1 MPNKYL
7 LSRLASLWAG
17 LLICLLLA
25 TPGWAQPTDAAARR
39 FVLQGRVRDA
49 SGQALPGAT
58 VLLNGTAVGASTDA
72 DGTYA
77 LTATLAPGTYTLTFS
92 LIGYKAESRPVT
104 LGATETVTTDVNLT
118 EALEKLDEVVVVG
131 STISAPKRELGNAI
145 STIRA
150 EDLAQSGSGGV
161 LNSLQGKVAGAQ
173 ITQNSGDPA
182 GSLSVRLRG
191 VHSLAGPS
199 DPLYVIDGVIVSNA
213 STNVSQLA
221 VANDIGV
228 ANAGQN
234 RLADLNQNDIESI
247 NIINGAAAAAQYGSR
262 AANGVVLITTK
273 RGQNGA
279 PRVSVSTSFNMN
291 ELRKSVPVNTT
302 GKQFGAD
309 GFIARNANGTLSPSI
324 FRLYT
329 ISSAGTPGSSGTI
342 ASNPANTF
350 LTTTGITRAGATT
363 QLATNLVDVTRY
375 NYFDEIF
382 RRGYGTDNAVSIAG
396 GSERTQYYVS
406 ANYLKNQGII
416 KGTDFTRYN
425 LRARVDQRLA
435 DWAKVSAGV
444 SYINSGSNEKANGNV
459 FYSPI
464 NSVNITNNIYDLNQ
478 RDARGNLL
486 AVEPTRVNPLSTI
499 EDMKFTQDVNRTVS
513 DVQVNLTPF
522 KGFSFDYVLGVD
534 ALSQVGQSYIRPYPY
549 QTVAGLPAAR
559 YPLGYAAN
567 ASNAAL
573 QLNSDVN
580 VGYEYRPA
588 EDFKVNLLAGYSY
601 QFSQQ
606 DFTATQGQ
614 NLAPFITTVSGASNT
629 TVTSAANLDRY
640 NLSGYY
646 GQVTFGYRNLAFLT
660 GAVRRDRSSK
670 FSDAETNQVY
680 PKVSGSLVVSDLS
693 FWQNGRLATAFNSL
707 KLRASYGEAGNLTG
721 IGSYDRFYQFSPV
734 GLLGK
739 NTLTPNTQ
747 LANPAV
753 KPERMAELEAGAD
766 LAFLRDRLTL
776 GVSVYRQKITDLV
789 VRRNLAPS
797 TGGSSIVNNVGSME
811 NRGLEASLTVV
822 PVKTADLSWDLSF
835 IFSRNRNKVLDLPGT
850 NGLNQAISIDNVAG
864 APVYLLAGQAA
875 GVFYGSAYA
884 RNPDGSLLLT
894 PQGFPQDER
903 AVGQAVGSVDYV
915 PARNDADG
923 QPGYGAGSAVANVVI
938 GDPNP
943 KWTGSASTN
952 VAYKKLALHVLF
964 DAVRGVSVF
973 NADKRTR
980 QGVGLGD
987 LAGQELRG
995 ELPRGYIFAI
1005 YNTQEFRID
1014 DGAYVKLRELALS
1027 YTLPTFSKAVSALT
1041 LSLVGRNLYSWDNY
1055 NGFDPETSA
1064 GGSSDLLRAIDF
1076 GNVPIPRTYQVK
1088 LAATF

>member
-1 MPNKYL
+1 MLHPYL
-7 LSRLASLWAG
+7 FERLARAGAG
-17 LLICLLLA
+17 LLLLCLLLA
-25 TPGWAQPTDAAARR
+25 LPGQAQPGGAPQRYTLSGRVTDATNH
-39 FVLQGRVRDA
+39 G
-49 SGQALPGAT
+49 LPGVT
-58 VLLNGTAVGASTDA
+58 VLLNGTSSGTATDA

-77 LTATLAPGTYTLTFS
+77 LPVTTAPGAYMLTIS
-92 LIGYKAESRPVT
+92 LIGYAPVSRPLT
-104 LGATETVTTDVNLT
+104 LGTNATVTTDVALT
-118 EALEKLDEVVVVG
+118 EAKQKLDEVVVVG

-182 GSLSVRLRG
+182 GSMSVRLRG

-273 RGQNGA
+273 RGKNGA

-291 ELRKSVPVNTT
+291 ELRKSVPVNLT
-302 GKQFGAD
+302 GKQFGFT
-309 GFIARNANGTLSPSI
+309 GL
-324 FRLYT
+324 RLYT
-329 ISSAGTPGSSGTI
+329 IGGVTPTQI
-342 ASNPANTF
+342 AANPGI
-350 LTTTGITRAGATT
+350 TTTGITRANSAAPT

-382 RRGYGTDNAVSIAG
+382 QRGYGTDNAVSIAG

-406 ANYLKNQGII
+406 ANYLKNQGIV

-444 SYINSGSNEKANGNV
+444 SYINSGTNEKANGNV

-464 NSVNITNNIYDLNQ
+464 NSINITNNIYDITQ

-499 EDMKFTQDVNRTVS
+499 EDMKFTQGVNRTVS

-580 VGYEYRPA
+580 VGYEYRPG

-606 DFTATQGQ
+606 DFAATQGQ
-614 NLAPFITTVSGASNT
+614 NLAPFITTISGASNT
-629 TVTSAANLDRY
+629 TVTSAASLDRY

-646 GQVTFGYRNLAFLT
+646 GQATFGYRNLAFIT

-670 FSDAETNQVY
+670 FSDTETNQVY
-680 PKVSGSLVVSDLS
+680 PKVSGSLVVSDLG

-776 GVSVYRQKITDLV
+776 GVSVYRQRITDLV
-789 VRRNLAPS
+789 VRRNLAPT

-811 NRGLEASLTVV
+811 NRGLEAMLTVV
-822 PVKTADLSWDLSF
+822 PVKTADVSWDLSF
-835 IFSRNRNKVLDLPGT
+835 IYSRNRNRVLDLPGT

-884 RNPDGSLLLT
+884 RNPDGSFLLT
-894 PQGFPQDER
+894 PQGFRQDER
-903 AVGQAVGSVDYV
+903 TAGQAVGSADYV
-915 PARNDADG
+915 PARNGADG
-923 QPGYGAGSAVANVVI
+923 QPSYGTGTAVANVVI

-995 ELPRGYIFAI
+995 EIPRGSIFAI

-1027 YTLPTFSKAVSALT
+1027 YTLPTFSKFISALN
-1041 LSLVGRNLYSWDNY
+1041 LSVVGRNLYSWDNY

-1076 GNVPIPRTYQVK
+1076 GNVPIPRTYQLK